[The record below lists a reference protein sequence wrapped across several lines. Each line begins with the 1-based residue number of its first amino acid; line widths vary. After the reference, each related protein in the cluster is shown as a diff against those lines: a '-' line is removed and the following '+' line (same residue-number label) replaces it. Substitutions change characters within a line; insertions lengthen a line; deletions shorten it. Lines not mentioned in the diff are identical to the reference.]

1 MVMSVLGQSGSLLMG
16 RAWSPALHREE
27 SGCSAL
33 GADCPCASAQVR
45 RKQTASAEPRGKGET
60 SCVRTSRCLSD
71 KKQEGCK
78 SENNLHKLEGQRGKI
93 QRAVAGKQI
102 TKDTRKAA
110 FPSLFFPW
118 LSSAHPLP
126 SHYPCW
132 ASHPQLCISRH
143 SSPTPTAGS
152 HPRDRPIH
160 PHTCEMLPLLYC

>member
-27 SGCSAL
+27 SGCLAL

-93 QRAVAGKQI
+93 LRAVAGKQI
-102 TKDTRKAA
+102 TKDTRKAD

-118 LSSAHPLP
+118 LSSARPLP
-126 SHYPCW
+126 SHYPALHLQALITNPHCRQPPQRPT
-132 ASHPQLCISRH
+132 HP
-143 SSPTPTAGS
+143 SP
-152 HPRDRPIH
+152 H
-160 PHTCEMLPLLYC
+160 L